1 MKRLRVGDL
10 VQVISGKEKGKQ
22 GRVSKIL
29 AEDDKV
35 VVEGLNKV
43 TRHQRPTPRNQQGG
57 KIEKE
62 APLQASKVMLVDPTT
77 GKPSRVKVKDVD
89 GEERRRDY
97 GRLSHGGQEGRQGQ
111 GQGRKAREGRQTG
124 GSEAGCCCSW

>member
-29 AEDDKV
+29 ADDDKV

-62 APLQASKVMLVDPTT
+62 APLHASKVMLVDPIPGT
-77 GKPSRVKVKDVD
+77 GVR
-89 GEERRRDY
+89 
-97 GRLSHGGQEGRQGQ
+97 
-111 GQGRKAREGRQTG
+111 
-124 GSEAGCCCSW
+124 

>member
-1 MKRLRVGDL
+1 MNRLRVGDL

-29 AEDDKV
+29 AEDEKV

-62 APLQASKVMLVDPTT
+62 APLHASKVMLVDPTT
-77 GKPSRVKVKDVD
+77 GKRSRVKVTVVD
-89 GEERRRDY
+89 GKKQRTAKS
-97 GRLSHGGQEGRQGQ
+97 G
-111 GQGRKAREGRQTG
+111 AVIA
-124 GSEAGCCCSW
+124 AG

>member
-1 MKRLRVGDL
+1 MNRLKVGDL

-22 GRVSKIL
+22 GRVSKLL

-57 KIEKE
+57 KITKE
-62 APLQASKVMLVDPTT
+62 APISASKVMPLDPTT
-77 GKPSRVKVKDVD
+77 GKPTRVKSTVV
-89 GEERRRDY
+89 
-97 GRLSHGGQEGRQGQ
+97 EGKKQRTAKSG
-111 GQGRKAREGRQTG
+111 AVIA
-124 GSEAGCCCSW
+124 AG